1 MFEFDAIEGEYECL
15 ESSPSHAPSDLTLLH
30 AARCGSFALPY
41 CLSFLPPPGSID
53 GVVYTD
59 GKMLPPDASGL
70 ILTLGRGHPPFYLA
84 SELRD
89 HS

>member
-1 MFEFDAIEGEYECL
+1 MPGIFSAP
-15 ESSPSHAPSDLTLLH
+15 ESLGPLLLTRQGGHFFNSP
-30 AARCGSFALPY
+30 R
-41 CLSFLPPPGSID
+41 PGPID